1 MTHSFLLE
9 IGLEE
14 LPAKVILPAV
24 THLKEK
30 VASHFKDNQ
39 LSFESIDTFSTPR
52 RLALKVSGLEERQ
65 SDKTETVKGPAKRIA
80 LDEEGNWSKAAIGF
94 TRGQKASTEDI
105 VFKEIKGEEY
115 VFVEKHIKGQT
126 AEDIIK
132 QLSTVLPTIPFPV
145 SMKWG
150 NHSFRYIRPV
160 HWLIAL
166 LDDQLVDMSLFDV
179 SSGRESDGHRF
190 LGKTVTIDHADD
202 YKERLREQSVLVD
215 RSERQHLIMSQI
227 EELCQTNRWKSPLDN
242 LDLLEEVT
250 DLVEYPT
257 AFYGSFEESYLNV
270 PESVLETAM
279 ADHQRYFPV
288 RKDSTENEFL
298 PHFIAVR
305 NGNDQSIEHVKKGNE
320 KVLSARLSDAAFF
333 YNEDQ
338 KHSIDTFAEKLSSVS
353 FHEKLG
359 SLYDKQVRLTT
370 IAKLV
375 APYFEVTQQQ
385 VDSISRAG
393 MICKFDLVTQ
403 TVNEF
408 TSLQGEIAGIFA
420 SERGEEQVVS
430 DALAEQYLPK
440 SMDGKLPQ
448 TPVGA
453 IISLADKLDSLLS
466 FFSVDLIPS
475 GSNDPFALRRQAMG
489 IVRNIKA
496 FNVSLPLSELL
507 QSINETVDSVET
519 KAAYMQNTDKV
530 IAFIKDRVEQWL
542 SSEANM
548 DREYDIRRAVLESSQ
563 DDIVEL
569 IETAYVLKAKKSES
583 GFKAIV
589 ESLTRVSNLA
599 EKAEDDLSISSDY
612 FQTDSEK
619 SLYEAILKAEQL
631 VQSKLTASEKW
642 QIFSEMHPL
651 IDDFFEHNMV
661 MADDALVKENRL
673 ALLSRI
679 NTLSSSFARFNV
691 LVIK

>member
-14 LPAKVILPAV
+14 LPAKVIVPAV
-24 THLKEK
+24 THLKDK
-30 VASHFKDNQ
+30 VGLHFKENQ
-39 LSFESIDTFSTPR
+39 LDFDSIETFSTPR
-52 RLALKVSGLEERQ
+52 RLAVKVTGLMERQ
-65 SDKTETVKGPAKRIA
+65 SDKTETVRGPAKRIA

-94 TRGQKASTEDI
+94 TKGQNASVEDI

-132 QLSTVLPTIPFPV
+132 RLSTVLPTIPFPV

-150 NHSFRYIRPV
+150 NHSYKYIRPV
-160 HWLIAL
+160 HWLTAL
-166 LDDQLVDMSLFDV
+166 LDEQLVDMHLFDI
-179 SSGRESDGHRF
+179 SSSRKSEGHRF
-190 LGKTVTIDHADD
+190 LGETITLSHADD
-202 YKERLREQSVLVD
+202 YPDALKEQSVIAD
-215 RSERQHLIMSQI
+215 RTERRNLIIKQI
-227 EELCQTNRWKSPLDN
+227 EALCETNGWESPLDN
-242 LDLLEEVT
+242 QELLEEVT

-257 AFYGSFEESYLNV
+257 AFYGSFEESYLKV

-288 RKDSTENEFL
+288 RKDSEENEFL
-298 PHFIAVR
+298 PYFIAVR
-305 NGNDQSIEHVKKGNE
+305 NGNEHAIDQVRKGNE

-338 KHSIDTFAEKLSSVS
+338 KHSIDTFVDKLAFVS

-370 IAKLV
+370 IAKLL
-375 APYFEVTQQQ
+375 APYFNVSKQQ
-385 VDSISRAG
+385 VDSIERAG

-420 SERGEEQVVS
+420 DERGEVKEVS
-430 DALAEQYLPK
+430 NALGEQYLPK
-440 SMDGKLPQ
+440 SMDGALPQ
-448 TPVGA
+448 TVVGA

-489 IVRNIKA
+489 IVRIIKA
-496 FNVSLPLSELL
+496 FDVSIPLNELL
-507 QSINETVDSVET
+507 DSVIETVGSVET
-519 KAAYMQNTDKV
+519 KAAYITNKTTV
-530 IAFIKDRVEQWL
+530 IIFIKDRVDQWL
-542 SSEANM
+542 SLEAGM
-548 DREYDIRRAVLESSQ
+548 DREYDTRKAVLESNQ
-563 DDIVEL
+563 DDILEQ
-569 IETAYVLKAKKSES
+569 IETANVLKSKKREPD
-583 GFKAIV
+583 FKAIV

-599 EKAEDDLSISSDY
+599 EKAQDNQSISSEQ
-612 FQTDSEK
+612 FETDSEK

-631 VQSKLTASEKW
+631 IESGLTASEKW
-642 QIFSEMHPL
+642 QILAEMHPL

-661 MADDALVKENRL
+661 MTDDVSIKENRL

-679 NTLSSSFARFNV
+679 NALSTSFARFNV